1 MKSWKEIRK
10 TATAFSK
17 CRNVLR
23 IKQLVVSTLLT
34 FAAGCMFF
42 GPFRGVGVFE
52 MSGRKVFVEDV
63 VYGYAPE
70 DDMCSVVQYRLTV
83 DQLTNRVDIH
93 SGFFATN
100 FATSC
105 KLLDILET
113 NLISFAQQEK
123 SIVVVKGAFYDPK
136 KTMERDELGRGLP
149 QTFFAAVYDETPPE
163 KAIAFLI
170 PAGMTQYESLASY
183 SFPLCNMDHSCVSVF
198 GKIKNREEIRMS
210 FDPSLWNWHSRGDS
224 KVNRFDVNDPVS
236 GKPILSLV
244 GTGCKALS
252 AEETK
257 KIDHEK
263 YAVLKINVDKHASSY
278 SKDGRIK
285 YSSGFKGG
293 IERWHYELAPDEGD
307 FWLYLDED
315 YIRVHKPDCKKFEKG
330 RGRHCIMPSDGGQF
344 GDCCGGVNGTVQ
356 CIEEQNRKFSPRQRH
371 RNHKPKQ

>member
-1 MKSWKEIRK
+1 MKPRNEPLK

-23 IKQLVVSTLLT
+23 IKQLVVSALLML
-34 FAAGCMFF
+34 AAGCLFF
-42 GPFRGVGVFE
+42 SPFRGVGVFE
-52 MSGRKVFVEDV
+52 MSGRKAFVEDV

-70 DDMCSVVQYRLTV
+70 DDMCSVVQYRLTA

-93 SGFFATN
+93 GGFFATN

-105 KLLDILET
+105 KLLDVLET

-170 PAGMTQYESLASY
+170 PAGITQYEPLATY
-183 SFPLCNMDHSCVSVF
+183 SFPLCDMDHSCISVF
-198 GKIKNREEIRMS
+198 GKIKNRKRIS
-210 FDPSLWNWHSRGDS
+210 TSYDPSLWNWHSKGDS

-236 GKPILSLV
+236 GKPVLSFV
-244 GTGCKALS
+244 GTGYKALS
-252 AEETK
+252 EEEAK
-257 KIDHEK
+257 KVDHEK
-263 YAVLKINVDKHASSY
+263 YAVLKINLDTQASSH

-293 IERWHYELAPDEGD
+293 LERWHYERAPDEGD

-330 RGRHCIMPSDGGQF
+330 RGRHCKMPDGGQF

-356 CIEEQNRKFSPRQRH
+356 FIEEQNRKCAARH
-371 RNHKPKQ
+371 